1 MSATA
6 VDTSSP
12 VAIFTDGLFDDLHAK
27 TAHGIIR
34 YGQRDV
40 VAVIDQRFAGRLA
53 SDVLPFCRRPVPLVA
68 TVEEAIALG
77 ARALLIGVAPAGGQL
92 TPEWRR
98 LLEIAMAASLDVEA
112 GLHSELARDP
122 GLVAAA
128 KRTGVQLRDLRIVP
142 EEIDLPR
149 GRAHRRPG
157 LQVVHTVGSD
167 CAIGKMSV
175 ALELDET
182 ARRRGLDSCF
192 VATGQTGVAIAGWGI
207 AVDHVISDFVAG
219 AAESLV
225 DQGGDRADLLFVEG
239 QGALFHPAYSGV
251 TIGLLHG
258 SAPDVLVLAHKHG
271 STSPYGYEGTAIPP
285 LPELVHAYELVSAP
299 ISKARVAAIALNTA
313 ELASDDEARAAI
325 ADVEDETGLPC
336 DDAPRFGADRLLDAV
351 LASLDEL
358 PETTAVTPS
367 ALPPR

>member
-6 VDTSSP
+6 VDMSSP
-12 VAIFTDGLFDDLHAK
+12 VAILTDGLFDDLHAK

-53 SDVLPFCRRPVPLVA
+53 NEVVPFCRRPVPLVA

-77 ARALLIGVAPAGGQL
+77 ARALLIGVAPAGGRL

-112 GLHSELARDP
+112 GLHTELARDP
-122 GLVAAA
+122 GLAAA
-128 KRTGVQLRDLRIVP
+128 AERAGVQLRDLRVVP
-142 EEIDLPR
+142 KELELPR
-149 GRAHRRPG
+149 GRAHRRAG
-157 LQVVHTVGSD
+157 VRVVLTVGSD

-182 ARRRGLDSCF
+182 ARRRGFDSCF
-192 VATGQTGVAIAGWGI
+192 VATGQTGIAIAGWGI

-225 DQGGDRADLLFVEG
+225 DQGAARGDLLFVEG

-251 TIGLLHG
+251 TVGLLHG

-271 STSPYGYEGTAIPP
+271 ATSPYGYEDTAIPP
-285 LPELVHAYELVSAP
+285 LAALIQAHELVSAP
-299 ISKARVAAIALNTA
+299 ISEARVAAIALNTA
-313 ELASDDEARAAI
+313 DLATDDQARAAI
-325 ADVEDETGLPC
+325 ASVEDDTGLPC
-336 DDAPRFGADRLLDAV
+336 DDVPRFGADRLLDAV
-351 LASLDEL
+351 LATLDDV
-358 PETTAVTPS
+358 PETTPVGEHPVAG
-367 ALPPR
+367 